1 MNYLVKLLF
10 SSLFVPKSK
19 GRGKTHTH
27 THCSSKNYL
36 TENSLINQNKN
47 DKTDNQFSSL
57 PLSPPPVPLP
67 PILLLAGKLGQ
78 TSEIW
83 ATAGCPQ
90 PLIHGE
96 SLEPTEFHLK
106 NKIMPETLQVQ
117 LARNSQ
123 LSYPGKPSFA
133 PPLLASSQA
142 AR

>member
-10 SSLFVPKSK
+10 LFLICPPDQ
-19 GRGKTHTH
+19 RGEKATALKTTLLK
-27 THCSSKNYL
+27 T
-36 TENSLINQNKN
+36 NSLIKQKN
-47 DKTDNQFSSL
+47 YKTGINFHLSRSLLSFSPSH
-57 PLSPPPVPLP
+57 
-67 PILLLAGKLGQ
+67 LLLAGKLGQ

-90 PLIHGE
+90 PLIHRE

-117 LARNSQ
+117 LASNPR
-123 LSYPGKPSFA
+123 LSYAGKLSFA